1 MNLPGLL
8 DYFDAVDIIAL
19 IVLLFVLTSASFDG
33 LRLNN
38 EVVKFVVYSC
48 VVTLFG
54 TKVLKG
60 IK

>member
-1 MNLPGLL
+1 MFPGLL
-8 DYFDAVDIIAL
+8 DYFDAVDVIAL

-33 LRLNN
+33 LRLSN

-48 VVTLFG
+48 IVTLFG
-54 TKVLKG
+54 TKVFKG

>member
-1 MNLPGLL
+1 MLPGLL

-19 IVLLFVLTSASFDG
+19 IILLFVLTSASFDG

-38 EVVKFVVYSC
+38 EVVKLVVYSC
-48 VVTLFG
+48 IVTLFG
-54 TKVLKG
+54 TKVFKG

>member
-1 MNLPGLL
+1 MLPGLL

>member
-48 VVTLFG
+48 IVTLFG
-54 TKVLKG
+54 TKVFKG

>member
-1 MNLPGLL
+1 MLPGLL

-19 IVLLFVLTSASFDG
+19 ILLLFVLTSASFDG

>member
-8 DYFDAVDIIAL
+8 DYFDAVDVIAL

-33 LRLNN
+33 LRLDN

-48 VVTLFG
+48 IVTLFG

>member
-1 MNLPGLL
+1 MLPGLL

-60 IK
+60 VK

>member
-1 MNLPGLL
+1 MLPGLL

-33 LRLNN
+33 LQLNN
-38 EVVKFVVYSC
+38 EVVKLVVYSC
-48 VVTLFG
+48 IVTLFG

-60 IK
+60 FK

>member
-1 MNLPGLL
+1 MLPGLL

-48 VVTLFG
+48 IVTLFG
-54 TKVLKG
+54 TKVFKG

>member
-1 MNLPGLL
+1 MLPGLL

-33 LRLNN
+33 LKLNN

>member
-19 IVLLFVLTSASFDG
+19 IILLFVLTSASFDG

-38 EVVKFVVYSC
+38 EVVKLVVYSC
-48 VVTLFG
+48 IVTLFG
-54 TKVLKG
+54 TKVFKG

>member
-1 MNLPGLL
+1 MLPGLL

-38 EVVKFVVYSC
+38 EVVKFIVYSC
-48 VVTLFG
+48 IVTLFG

-60 IK
+60 VK

>member
-33 LRLNN
+33 LKLNN

>member
-1 MNLPGLL
+1 MLPGLL

-19 IVLLFVLTSASFDG
+19 VVLLFVLTSASFDG

-48 VVTLFG
+48 IVTLFG
-54 TKVLKG
+54 TKVFKG